1 MDAAGNLYSTTSGGG
16 SGNCSSNGTVVGC
29 GTVFKLDPSGNE
41 TVLHRFTGGSDG
53 AFPGVSLIMDK
64 AGNLYSTTSGGG
76 AFGLG
81 TAFKLDTSG
90 NETVLH
96 SFTNAGGSGY
106 PPSAGLVM
114 DAAGN
119 LYGTTAVG
127 GTAGFGTVYKL
138 SSGATPRKRLVQVT
152 SE

>member
-1 MDAAGNLYSTTSGGG
+1 MKRLGGKIAAAFLVLVLSAATRAQAQTFTILYS
-16 SGNCSSNGTVVGC
+16 
-29 GTVFKLDPSGNE
+29 
-41 TVLHRFTGGSDG
+41 FTGGSDG
-53 AFPGVSLIMDK
+53 RQPE
-64 AGNLYSTTSGGG
+64 GG
-76 AFGLG
+76 L
-81 TAFKLDTSG
+81 L
-90 NETVLH
+90 L
-96 SFTNAGGSGY
+96 
-106 PPSAGLVM
+106 